1 MTSTPVEAKG
11 GGWEDFLEIFYAPSK
26 VFARRGTSWG
36 MPLLVLVI
44 VSTILVLGTRGLL
57 GPLFEQ
63 DGARAMA
70 DRLRQMTPEQAAQ
83 AQKFG
88 GRMSMIVPIFMIA
101 ATAVLPIVIGV
112 VLWLV
117 GKMFGAVEELGAALM
132 VAVFSYFPRA
142 LAWAVMGLQAAILPE
157 EKLKGMAGVSLS
169 PARFLDPTHTSLGTM
184 ALAARFDVFVIWTTI
199 LLVLGLK
206 VTGKIST
213 EKAVLAGVVMW
224 LLGSIQPLIQML
236 RG

>member
-1 MTSTPVEAKG
+1 MTNTPVEAKG
-11 GGWEDFLEIFYAPSK
+11 GGWEDYLEIFYAPSK
-26 VFARRGTSWG
+26 VFARRGTSWA

-44 VSTILVLGTRGLL
+44 VTAILVLGTRGLL
-57 GPLFEQ
+57 SPLFEQ

-70 DRLRQMTPEQAAQ
+70 ERMKQMTPEQMAQ
-83 AQKFG
+83 AQKMSG
-88 GRMSMIVPIFMIA
+88 KMSMIVPIFMIV
-101 ATAVLPIVIGV
+101 ATAVTPVVIGV

-117 GKMFGAVEELGAALM
+117 GKMFGAVQELGAAHM
-132 VAVFSYFPRA
+132 VAAFSYFPRA

-157 EKLKGMAGVSLS
+157 EKLKGMASVSLS
-169 PARFLDPTHTSLGTM
+169 PARFLDPTHTSLGLL
-184 ALAARFDVFVIWTTI
+184 ALATRFDVFVIWTTI

-206 VTGKIST
+206 VTGRIST

-236 RG
+236 RS